1 MYLQIVRTIL
11 NTTFNFFSRSF
22 ILTAVFLLSVV
33 SVYAAPNLEYITA
46 EGKTG
51 TVEVNVGDNYTISWR
66 ASEFGGCYF
75 QESGPLQD
83 DNEEGWSAGS
93 GSVFSSRYVT
103 SDNDPGQ
110 TYTYTLT
117 CYKVVTSVRPLLG
130 STIPLPIPETYTD
143 IKPYFGDV
151 DLNDIWD
158 FSTFGSGESVTKT
171 VQVKIVDTSTTD
183 CPTSGYSAESI
194 AKCNQVCSNYPSPAA
209 VCNSCK
215 NNPDG
220 PLCKQS
226 CTEPDVLQCKQDQET
241 ANQTTT
247 PTIADTEGSRCFPG
261 IVGGAGFSA
270 TGCFIEILDVTA
282 VPLAASFLQLCAYI
296 FEFTIQI
303 SIVQFSN
310 LVSGT
315 GSGDWLTAI
324 WRTIRD
330 ILNIFVIFILLYSA
344 IKVIVGQ
351 GGEIKKLISGVILFG
366 VLTNFSLFLTKAAV
380 DLSNIVALEFY
391 QQMRNAPLSEAVFSN
406 GLGATIVGVTGLT
419 NLYDP
424 EGAISGG
431 KGTGISATTTARV
444 SNTPLQ
450 DSSLYRIAMIFVFIA
465 AAFVFLQA
473 AFIFLARTLSI
484 ILLLI
489 FSPLMF
495 AGGVFSPLKE
505 WIDKWWKD
513 FLGQITLAPIFM
525 ILLYVVLTILGSLV
539 KTTNARLQND
549 SDIYSLLGLI
559 ILTSSLTIFG
569 FSAVI
574 NKSREYSSTIG
585 EKGVSKALGWGARA
599 AGLVGGFVG
608 RNTMGRIGKS
618 LLSGDSAPGNALRE
632 SAAKNTWTGRNI
644 SRNVLR
650 AAGSASKSEFDVRS
664 SPVGSGIGK
673 IIDASNKYTKGNVQ
687 IDAGKATTSGGFAGR
702 LKKDTEEQTKQDV
715 ATLKEREGLLKAEG
729 DTRAIKDA
737 NSARKKAFGANGG
750 YNRDNFEKVV
760 DVITGRSKA
769 TTWAFVRAG
778 GQSVREDAIEEF
790 KKKSKKSKNEDELKI
805 WKKDLLRYT
814 KFGTEP
820 DEKFLPDDVEVGG
833 KKVGDYTSK
842 NDLEDALVELDEID
856 TKKLWEKMQGE
867 AEAAPATN
875 SKRSKALQRAKAAP
889 SQISKLAEAI
899 EKEERVEEKK
909 KENKEKE
916 GKKKEDKK

>member
-11 NTTFNFFSRSF
+11 NTTFNFSSRSF
-22 ILTAVFLLSVV
+22 VLTALFLLSFT

-51 TVEVNVGDNYTISWR
+51 TVEVNAGDNYTISWR
-66 ASEFGGCYF
+66 ASEFAGCYF
-75 QESGPLQD
+75 EESGPLQD
-83 DNEEGWSAGS
+83 NNEEGWSAGS
-93 GSVFSSRYVT
+93 GSIFSSRYVT

-110 TYTYTLT
+110 TYTYSLT
-117 CYKVVTSVRPLLG
+117 CYEGVNSFRPLTG
-130 STIPLPIPETYTD
+130 SLPLPIPTTYTATE
-143 IKPYFGDV
+143 PYFGDV
-151 DLNDIWD
+151 DLNDIEEW
-158 FSTFGSGESVTKT
+158 STFGSGQSVTKT
-171 VQVKIVDTSTTD
+171 VQVRIVDTSNTG

-194 AKCNQVCSNYPSPAA
+194 AKCNQVCSNYPTEA

-220 PLCKQS
+220 ALCKQS
-226 CTEPDVLQCKQDQET
+226 CTQPDVLQCKQDQET

-247 PTIADTEGSRCFPG
+247 PTVADTDGSRCFPKLM
-261 IVGGAGFSA
+261 GGAGFST
-270 TGCFIEILDVTA
+270 TGCVIDILDVTA

-310 LVSGT
+310 LVSGS
-315 GSGDWLTAI
+315 GSGDWLTSI

-380 DLSNIVALEFY
+380 DLSNVVALEFY

-431 KGTGISATTTARV
+431 KGTGISATTTVRV
-444 SNTPLQ
+444 QNTPLQ
-450 DSSLYRIAMIFVFIA
+450 DSILYRIAMIFVFIA

-525 ILLYVVLTILGSLV
+525 ILLYVVLTIMGSLV
-539 KTTNARLQND
+539 TATNARLQND

-585 EKGVSKALGWGARA
+585 EKGVSKALGWGAQA

-608 RNTMGRIGKS
+608 RNTMGRIGKR
-618 LLSGDSAPGNALRE
+618 LLSGDSATGNTLRD
-632 SAAKNTWTGRNI
+632 SAAKNTWTGRI
-644 SRNVLR
+644 FSRNVLR
-650 AAGSASKSEFDVRS
+650 AAGSASKGEFDVRS

-687 IDAGKATTSGGFAGR
+687 IDAGKATTGGGFAGR

-715 ATLKEREGLLKAEG
+715 ATLKERESLLKAEG
-729 DTRAIKDA
+729 DTRDIKSA
-737 NSARKKAFGANGG
+737 NKTRKAAFEANGG
-750 YNRDNFEKVV
+750 YNREVFESIA
-760 DVITGRSKA
+760 DTITGRGTRTSLA
-769 TTWAFVRAG
+769 TGRAT
-778 GQSVREDAIEEF
+778 GQSVREDAITEL
-790 KKKSKKSKNEDELKI
+790 KKKSKKSKNEADLKD
-805 WKKDLLRYT
+805 WKKGLAQYT
-814 KFGTEP
+814 KAYGE
-820 DEKFLPDDVEVGG
+820 DFLAADVEVGG
-833 KKVGDYTSK
+833 KKISDYASK
-842 NDLEDALVELDEID
+842 EDLEDALEELDEID
-856 TKKLWEKMQGE
+856 TKKLWEKVRDG
-867 AEAAPATN
+867 AEAAPSTN
-875 SKRSKALQRAKAAP
+875 TARDKALARAKAAP
-889 SQISKLAEAI
+889 SQISKLAESI
-899 EKEERVEEKK
+899 EKETKNEEKK
-909 KENKEKE
+909 KE
-916 GKKKEDKK
+916 GKGKDDKK